1 MMMTAINIPK
11 RLTSALTI
19 LMVAFT
25 LVSAEAKDKQHY
37 GAGVSASV
45 ARPYA
50 LVLPVVK
57 EIAEDGIIRGSS
69 QYKGTDNLDGA
80 TSAKKSDGFAPWNG
94 QGTVFYKVR
103 SDVLAPTHFLDT
115 GDKGTVVVRYIV
127 EPIDSENTR
136 VTIDAVFNEDSHHRS
151 HPSDGGVESMEF
163 VTISQKFTAI
173 DAAEN
178 QRREEAEHAREHK
191 RLLELQE
198 AQSREQSQ
206 LDSVNSEVSALQQKL
221 AEQEKGRRFR
231 VRTAAELKAC
241 PFNRAE
247 RLRELSQGDTVT
259 VLLELP
265 AWYKVQTANGEQGWV
280 YRLML
285 ETTP

>member
-1 MMMTAINIPK
+1 MIPK
-11 RLTSALTI
+11 RLASALII
-19 LMVAFT
+19 LTVALT
-25 LVSAEAKDKQHY
+25 LTVAEAKDKQHY

-45 ARPYA
+45 ARPYTQ
-50 LVLPVVK
+50 VLPVVK
-57 EIAEDGIIRGSS
+57 EIADDGMIRGSS

-80 TSAKKSDGFAPWNG
+80 TSAKKADGFPAWNG

-127 EPIDSENTR
+127 EPIDADNTR
-136 VTIDAVFNEDSHHRS
+136 VIIDAVFNEDSRHRS

-163 VTISQKFTAI
+163 VTISQRFTAI
-173 DAAEN
+173 DAADK

-198 AQSREQSQ
+198 AQAREQAQ
-206 LDSVNSEVSALQQKL
+206 LDSANAEVSALQQKI
-221 AEQEKGRRFR
+221 AGHEKGRRYR
-231 VRTAAELKAC
+231 VRTVAELKTR

-247 RLRELSQGDTVT
+247 RLRDLSQGDSVT

-265 AWYKVQTANGEQGWV
+265 AWYKVQAANGEQGWV

-285 ETTP
+285 EAMP